1 MHFIPFLNNQKT
13 LPRFPPLVPNLKNK
27 KTPNQK
33 NSQTNKKRN
42 NNPRVCCVGSSAKM
56 MMPDYPG
63 GVTHFLAKNPRPG
76 PDPGGGRN
84 GGASNSGPSV
94 VLSGGGGGVGGG
106 CNTSLGQVHLNDRS
120 SSAACQQQ
128 QQHQT
133 SYPRPP
139 PLPPS
144 ATGRLVQP
152 TH

>member
-1 MHFIPFLNNQKT
+1 
-13 LPRFPPLVPNLKNK
+13 
-27 KTPNQK
+27 
-33 NSQTNKKRN
+33 
-42 NNPRVCCVGSSAKM
+42 M

-94 VLSGGGGGVGGG
+94 VLSGGGVGGG

-120 SSAACQQQ
+120 SSAACQ